1 MDRYSVVGVEGRY
14 EPGSDEAVLA
24 NKLSIKDPAEM
35 VEVETDLL
43 LQLYE
48 AVLDSFPRDE
58 PITVAVIKEWHRR
71 WLGKVY
77 EWAGQER
84 GVNMSKGGFPFPPP
98 GRLPNLLANFE
109 REHLLACTP
118 CLGMTLEQLVPAIA
132 RVHVELILVHPFR
145 EGNGRI
151 ARLLADVMAAQ
162 AGFGPLQYDAW
173 GSGKPDYIGAIHA
186 GLDGDYE
193 PMEELVRR
201 ALDP

>member
-1 MDRYSVVGVEGRY
+1 MDRYSVVGVEGKY

-24 NKLSIKDPAEM
+24 NKLSITDPAEM

-48 AVLDSFPRDE
+48 AVLESFPRDE

-84 GVNMSKGGFPFPPP
+84 GVNLGKDGFQFANAALVP
-98 GRLPNLLANFE
+98 RLLAEFE
-109 REHLLACTP
+109 QEYLLVSIP
-118 CLGMTLEQLVPAIA
+118 CAGMTLEQLVPAIA
-132 RVHVELILVHPFR
+132 RVHVELVLIHPFR